1 VLVHRWA
8 RAGEVGAVAAGVII
22 CVPLYAGWSPT
33 IETIR
38 TTLTTE
44 LAQFLIVGVGSIW
57 WLVLCARLPATA
69 TGRAYLADST
79 GEELEA
85 LNVATRI
92 DNLTIAGL
100 VLAGLAIGPEATI
113 GKESGPL
120 LASLSAFV
128 AAWAAGFFPDRMS
141 STVTRDALHWIG
153 LSCLLAAVCGLA
165 VELDRASLGPRV
177 AVFGAS
183 LVVGIYS
190 FLHARAHWR
199 TAYSAAPKKFV
210 RRKGKASRKPVLR
223 R

>member
-1 VLVHRWA
+1 MPVKRWA
-8 RAGEVGAVAAGVII
+8 RAGEVGAVAAGVLI

-33 IETIR
+33 VEAIR
-38 TTLTTE
+38 SVLTTE
-44 LAQFLIVGVGSIW
+44 IAQFSIVAVGSIW
-57 WLVLCARLPATA
+57 WIGLCVRLPATA
-69 TGRAYLADST
+69 SGRAYLADST

-85 LNVATRI
+85 LNVATRN

-100 VLAGLAIGPEATI
+100 VLAGLAIGPVATV

-120 LASLSAFV
+120 FASLSAFV

-153 LSCLLAAVCGLA
+153 LSCLMAAVCGLA
-165 VELDRASLGPRV
+165 VDLGGSLGPRV
-177 AVFGAS
+177 AVFVAS
-183 LVVGIYS
+183 LIVGVYS

-199 TAYSAAPKKFV
+199 TAYPPTAKAAAPL
-210 RRKGKASRKPVLR
+210 KGKGAGGPTLR